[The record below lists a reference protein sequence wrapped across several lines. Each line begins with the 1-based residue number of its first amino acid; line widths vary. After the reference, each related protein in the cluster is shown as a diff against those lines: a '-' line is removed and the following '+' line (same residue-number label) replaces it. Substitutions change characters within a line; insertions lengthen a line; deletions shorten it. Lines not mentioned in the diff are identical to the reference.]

1 MENFFIRYKNPLVL
15 MAVLFIQVVALATQ
29 VKREGPHGP
38 ANSGGTRLIRVWT
51 ITAITPFERGFVGTG
66 HFFRRNWTNYIDL
79 HNARKENR
87 ELQEEIARLK
97 LEQIRYRQDAEQAQR
112 LQTLLGFKQ
121 NYIGQIKAAQV
132 IGTSGMEQ
140 SRTISID
147 KGSRDGVKVDMA
159 VITPDGIVG
168 KIKDVGPLSSQVLLV
183 SDRESGAGVILQGS
197 RLQGIL
203 RGTPQGE
210 LRVSDVMSDENI
222 QVGEQVITSGGDRIY
237 PKGVPVGTVTSVAP
251 DHDNDPFLAIKIKPA
266 ADLARLEEVLIVTK
280 SADDL
285 PSSLAAS
292 TNQVRA
298 ADLLA
303 QRLPSVTKPDATSKD
318 KQAKAGSATPTS
330 ATSTATSATSPNLA
344 SAKPS
349 SEKTVSG
356 KPPFTKPA
364 ASPTPGTAVPL
375 SGKPSATPS
384 AGAAAATAS
393 PSPKPAAKKPATTT
407 PASTNQATQNS
418 TSATAPKLPASPTN
432 AAGSP
437 AASPSPTPKPK
448 PQVKRP
454 KSQATPAPA
463 STDQPESKPPDGGA
477 PDSQN
482 PAPAAEKPPR

>member
-29 VKREGPHGP
+29 VKREGPHGA

-51 ITAITPFERGFVGTG
+51 ITAITPFERAFVGTG
-66 HFFRRNWTNYIDL
+66 HFFRRNWANYIDL

-97 LEQIRYRQDAEQAQR
+97 LEQIRYKQDAEQAQR
-112 LQTLLGFKQ
+112 LQALLGFKQ

-140 SRTISID
+140 SRIISID

-183 SDRESGAGVILQGS
+183 NDRESGAGVILEGS

-237 PKGVPVGTVTSVAP
+237 PKGVPVGTVTSVTP

-266 ADLARLEEVLIVTK
+266 ANLARLEEVLIVTK
-280 SADDL
+280 GADDL
-285 PSSLAAS
+285 PSNLAAS

-318 KQAKAGSATPTS
+318 TPAKAGSATNPAS
-330 ATSTATSATSPNLA
+330 AKSSSEKTA

-349 SEKTVSG
+349 S
-356 KPPFTKPA
+356 TKPA

-375 SGKPSATPS
+375 SGKPSATPD
-384 AGAAAATAS
+384 AGAAAATAT
-393 PSPKPAAKKPATTT
+393 PSPRPAAKKPATTT
-407 PASTNQATQNS
+407 PASTNQATDNP
-418 TSATAPKLPASPTN
+418 TSATSPKLPASVTN

-448 PQVKRP
+448 QQVKKP
-454 KSQATPAPA
+454 KPQATPAPA
-463 STDQPESKPPDGGA
+463 STDQRESESPDGQS
-477 PDSQN
+477 PS
-482 PAPAAEKPPR
+482 PAPGAEKPPR

>member
-29 VKREGPHGP
+29 VKREGPHGA

-51 ITAITPFERGFVGTG
+51 ITAITPFERAFVGTG
-66 HFFRRNWTNYIDL
+66 HFFRRNWANYIDL

-97 LEQIRYRQDAEQAQR
+97 LEQIRYKQDAEQAQR
-112 LQTLLGFKQ
+112 LQALLGFKQ

-183 SDRESGAGVILQGS
+183 NDRESGAGVILEGS

-237 PKGVPVGTVTSVAP
+237 PKGVPVGTVISVTP

-266 ADLARLEEVLIVTK
+266 ANLARLEEVLIVTK
-280 SADDL
+280 GADDL

-292 TNQVRA
+292 TNQLRA

-303 QRLPSVTKPDATSKD
+303 QRLPSVNKPDATPKD
-318 KQAKAGSATPTS
+318 TPAKAGSA
-330 ATSTATSATSPNLA
+330 PNPA

-349 SEKTVSG
+349 SEKTASA
-356 KPPFTKPA
+356 KPSSTKPA

-375 SGKPSATPS
+375 SGKPSATPD

-393 PSPKPAAKKPATTT
+393 PSPKPAAKKPAATT
-407 PASTNQATQNS
+407 PASANQATNNS
-418 TSATAPKLPASPTN
+418 TGTTAAKVPASATN
-432 AAGSP
+432 AAGAP

-448 PQVKRP
+448 PQVKKP
-454 KSQATPAPA
+454 KPQATPAPA

-477 PDSQN
+477 PDSQK

>member
-51 ITAITPFERGFVGTG
+51 ITAITPFERAFVGTG
-66 HFFRRNWTNYIDL
+66 HFFRRNWANYIDL

-97 LEQIRYRQDAEQAQR
+97 LEQIRYKQDAEQAQR
-112 LQTLLGFKQ
+112 LQALLGFKQ
-121 NYIGQIKAAQV
+121 NYIGQIKPAQV

-183 SDRESGAGVILQGS
+183 NDRESGAGVILQGS

-237 PKGVPVGTVTSVAP
+237 PKGVPVGTVISVTP

-266 ADLARLEEVLIVTK
+266 ANLARLEEVLIVTK
-280 SADDL
+280 GADDL

-292 TNQVRA
+292 TNQMRA

-303 QRLPSVTKPDATSKD
+303 QRLPSVNKPDATSKD
-318 KQAKAGSATPTS
+318 TPAKAGSAPSPALATPS
-330 ATSTATSATSPNLA
+330 SEKAA

-349 SEKTVSG
+349 S
-356 KPPFTKPA
+356 TKPA

-375 SGKPSATPS
+375 SGKPSATPD

-393 PSPKPAAKKPATTT
+393 PSPKPAAKKPAATT
-407 PASTNQATQNS
+407 PASANQATNNS
-418 TSATAPKLPASPTN
+418 TSATAPKVPASATN

-437 AASPSPTPKPK
+437 AASPSPTPKPRLQLKK
-448 PQVKRP
+448 PKP
-454 KSQATPAPA
+454 QATPAPA
-463 STDQPESKPPDGGA
+463 STDQPESKPPDGQS
-477 PDSQN
+477 PS

>member
-29 VKREGPHGP
+29 VKREGPHGA

-51 ITAITPFERGFVGTG
+51 ITAITPFERAFVGTG
-66 HFFRRNWTNYIDL
+66 HFFRRNWNNYIDL

-97 LEQIRYRQDAEQAQR
+97 LEEIRYKQDAEQAQR
-112 LQTLLGFKQ
+112 LQLLLGFKQ

-183 SDRESGAGVILQGS
+183 NDRESGAGVILEGS

-237 PKGVPVGTVTSVAP
+237 PKGVPVGTVTSVTP

-266 ADLARLEEVLIVTK
+266 ANLARLEEVLIVTK
-280 SADDL
+280 GADDL

-318 KQAKAGSATPTS
+318 TPAKAGSATNPAS
-330 ATSTATSATSPNLA
+330 AKSSSEKTA

-349 SEKTVSG
+349 S
-356 KPPFTKPA
+356 TKPA

-375 SGKPSATPS
+375 SGKPSATPD

-393 PSPKPAAKKPATTT
+393 PSPRPAAKKPATTT
-407 PASTNQATQNS
+407 PASANQATNNS
-418 TSATAPKLPASPTN
+418 TSATAPKVPESVTN

-448 PQVKRP
+448 QQVKKP
-454 KSQATPAPA
+454 KPQATPAPA
-463 STDQPESKPPDGGA
+463 STDQRESESPDGQS
-477 PDSQN
+477 PS
-482 PAPAAEKPPR
+482 PAPGAEKPPR

>member
-183 SDRESGAGVILQGS
+183 NDRESGAGVILEGS

-237 PKGVPVGTVTSVAP
+237 PKGVPVGTVISVTP

-266 ADLARLEEVLIVTK
+266 ANLARLEEVLIVTK
-280 SADDL
+280 GADDL

-292 TNQVRA
+292 TNQMRA

-303 QRLPSVTKPDATSKD
+303 QRLPSVNKPDATSKD
-318 KQAKAGSATPTS
+318 TPAKAGSASNPAS
-330 ATSTATSATSPNLA
+330 ATPSSEKPA

-349 SEKTVSG
+349 S
-356 KPPFTKPA
+356 TKPA

-375 SGKPSATPS
+375 SGKPSATPD
-384 AGAAAATAS
+384 AGAVAATAS
-393 PSPKPAAKKPATTT
+393 PSPKPAAKKPAATT
-407 PASTNQATQNS
+407 PASANQATNNS
-418 TSATAPKLPASPTN
+418 TSATAPKVPASATN

-437 AASPSPTPKPK
+437 AASPSPTPKPRLQLKK
-448 PQVKRP
+448 PKP
-454 KSQATPAPA
+454 QATPAPA
-463 STDQPESKPPDGGA
+463 STDQPESKPPDGQS
-477 PDSQN
+477 PS

>member
-29 VKREGPHGP
+29 VKREGPHGA

-51 ITAITPFERGFVGTG
+51 ITAITPFERAFVGTG
-66 HFFRRNWTNYIDL
+66 HFFRRNWNNYIDL
-79 HNARKENR
+79 HNAREENR
-87 ELQEEIARLK
+87 ELQEEVAHLK
-97 LEQIRYRQDAEQAQR
+97 LEQIRYKQDAEQAQR
-112 LQTLLGFKQ
+112 LQALLGFKQ

-183 SDRESGAGVILQGS
+183 NDRESGAGVILQGS

-237 PKGVPVGTVTSVAP
+237 PKGVPVGTVTSVTP

-280 SADDL
+280 AADDL

-303 QRLPSVTKPDATSKD
+303 QRLPSVTKPDATSKEAA
-318 KQAKAGSATPTS
+318 AKAGSATPTS
-330 ATSTATSATSPNLA
+330 TTSTSTGA
-344 SAKPS
+344 SSGNPASTKPS
-349 SEKTVSG
+349 SEKAASEKAASA
-356 KPPFTKPA
+356 KPPSDKPSSAKPA

-375 SGKPSATPS
+375 SGKPSATPT
-384 AGAAAATAS
+384 AGAAVATAS
-393 PSPKPAAKKPATTT
+393 PSPKPAVKKPATTT
-407 PASTNQATQNS
+407 PASTSQGKVTES
-418 TSATAPKLPASPTN
+418 VTG
-432 AAGSP
+432 AGISP
-437 AASPSPTPKPK
+437 AASPSPTPKLK
-448 PQVKRP
+448 PQVKKP
-454 KSQATPAPA
+454 KPQATPAPA
-463 STDQPESKPPDGGA
+463 NTDQPESKPPDGQS
-477 PDSQN
+477 PS
-482 PAPAAEKPPR
+482 PAPGAEKPPR

>member
-51 ITAITPFERGFVGTG
+51 ITAITPFERAFEGTG
-66 HFFRRNWTNYIDL
+66 HFFRRNWANYIDL
-79 HNARKENR
+79 HNARNENR

-97 LEQIRYRQDAEQAQR
+97 LEQIRYKQDAEQAQR
-112 LQTLLGFKQ
+112 LQALLGFKQ
-121 NYIGQIKAAQV
+121 NYIGQIKPAQV

-183 SDRESGAGVILQGS
+183 NDRESGAGVILQGS

-237 PKGVPVGTVTSVAP
+237 PKGVPVGTVTSVTP

-280 SADDL
+280 GADDL
-285 PSSLAAS
+285 PSSLTAS

-318 KQAKAGSATPTS
+318 TAAKAGS
-330 ATSTATSATSPNLA
+330 SPNPA

-349 SEKTVSG
+349 SEKTDSARLAS
-356 KPPFTKPA
+356 PKPA
-364 ASPTPGTAVPL
+364 ATPTPGTAVPL
-375 SGKPSATPS
+375 SGKPSATPDT
-384 AGAAAATAS
+384 GAAAATAS

-407 PASTNQATQNS
+407 PASANQGTNNS
-418 TSATAPKLPASPTN
+418 TSATAPRLPASATN
-432 AAGSP
+432 AAGAP

-448 PQVKRP
+448 PQVKKP
-454 KSQATPAPA
+454 KPQATPAPA
-463 STDQPESKPPDGGA
+463 STDQPESKPPDGLA

-482 PAPAAEKPPR
+482 SAPAGGKPPR

>member
-1 MENFFIRYKNPLVL
+1 

-51 ITAITPFERGFVGTG
+51 ITAITPFERAFVGTG
-66 HFFRRNWTNYIDL
+66 HFFRRNWSNYIDL

-97 LEQIRYRQDAEQAQR
+97 LEQIRYKQDAEQAQR
-112 LQTLLGFKQ
+112 LQALLGFKQ

-183 SDRESGAGVILQGS
+183 NDRESGAGVILEGS

-237 PKGVPVGTVTSVAP
+237 PKGVPVGTVISVTP

-266 ADLARLEEVLIVTK
+266 ANLARLEEVLIVIK
-280 SADDL
+280 GADDL

-292 TNQVRA
+292 TNQMRA

-303 QRLPSVTKPDATSKD
+303 QRLPSVNKPDATSKD
-318 KQAKAGSATPTS
+318 TPAKAGSAPNPAS
-330 ATSTATSATSPNLA
+330 ATPSSEKAA

-349 SEKTVSG
+349 S
-356 KPPFTKPA
+356 TKPA

-375 SGKPSATPS
+375 SGKPSATPD

-407 PASTNQATQNS
+407 PASANQATNNS
-418 TSATAPKLPASPTN
+418 TSATAPKVPASATN
-432 AAGSP
+432 AVGAP

-448 PQVKRP
+448 PQVKKP
-454 KSQATPAPA
+454 KPQATRAPA
-463 STDQPESKPPDGGA
+463 STDQPESKPPEAQA
-477 PDSQN
+477 PNSQN

>member
-29 VKREGPHGP
+29 VKREGPHGA

-51 ITAITPFERGFVGTG
+51 ITAITPFERALVGTG
-66 HFFRRNWTNYIDL
+66 HFFRRNWNNYIDL
-79 HNARKENR
+79 HNAREENR

-97 LEQIRYRQDAEQAQR
+97 LEQIRYKQDAEQAQR
-112 LQTLLGFKQ
+112 LQLLLGFKQ

-183 SDRESGAGVILQGS
+183 NDRESGAGVILEGS

-237 PKGVPVGTVTSVAP
+237 PKGVPVGTVTSVTP

-266 ADLARLEEVLIVTK
+266 ANLARLEEVLIVTK
-280 SADDL
+280 GADDL
-285 PSSLAAS
+285 PSNLAAS

-318 KQAKAGSATPTS
+318 TPAKAGSATNPAS
-330 ATSTATSATSPNLA
+330 AKSSSEKTA

-349 SEKTVSG
+349 S
-356 KPPFTKPA
+356 TKPA

-375 SGKPSATPS
+375 SGKPSATPD
-384 AGAAAATAS
+384 AGAAAATAT
-393 PSPKPAAKKPATTT
+393 PSPRPAAKKPATTT
-407 PASTNQATQNS
+407 PASANQATNNS
-418 TSATAPKLPASPTN
+418 TSATAPKVPESVTN

-448 PQVKRP
+448 PQIKKP
-454 KSQATPAPA
+454 KPQATPAPA
-463 STDQPESKPPDGGA
+463 STDQPESKPPDGQA
-477 PDSQN
+477 PS
-482 PAPAAEKPPR
+482 PAPGAEKPPR

>member
-15 MAVLFIQVVALATQ
+15 MTVLFIQVVALATQ

-51 ITAITPFERGFVGTG
+51 ITAITPFERAFVGTG
-66 HFFRRNWTNYIDL
+66 HFFRRNWANYIDL

-97 LEQIRYRQDAEQAQR
+97 LEQIRYKQDAEQAQR
-112 LQTLLGFKQ
+112 LQALLGFKQ

-147 KGSRDGVKVDMA
+147 KGSHDGVKVDMA

-183 SDRESGAGVILQGS
+183 NDRDSGAGVILEGS

-222 QVGEQVITSGGDRIY
+222 QVGERVITSGGDRIY
-237 PKGVPVGTVTSVAP
+237 PKGIPVGTVISVTP

-266 ADLARLEEVLIVTK
+266 ANLARLEEVLIVIK
-280 SADDL
+280 GADDL

-292 TNQVRA
+292 TNQMRA

-303 QRLPSVTKPDATSKD
+303 QRLPSVNKPDATSKD
-318 KQAKAGSATPTS
+318 TPAKAGSAPNPATPFS
-330 ATSTATSATSPNLA
+330 EKGAP
-344 SAKPS
+344 AKPS
-349 SEKTVSG
+349 S
-356 KPPFTKPA
+356 TKPA
-364 ASPTPGTAVPL
+364 ASPTPVTAVPL
-375 SGKPSATPS
+375 SGKPSATPD
-384 AGAAAATAS
+384 AGAATATAS
-393 PSPKPAAKKPATTT
+393 PSLKPGAKKPAATT
-407 PASTNQATQNS
+407 PASANQATNSS
-418 TSATAPKLPASPTN
+418 TSTTAPKLPASAKN
-432 AAGSP
+432 AAGAP
-437 AASPSPTPKPK
+437 EASSSPTPKPK
-448 PQVKRP
+448 PQVKKP
-454 KSQATPAPA
+454 KPQATPSAV
-463 STDQPESKPPDGGA
+463 SSDQPGSKPPEA
-477 PDSQN
+477 QTPDSQN
-482 PAPAAEKPPR
+482 SAPAGEKPPR

>member
-29 VKREGPHGP
+29 VKREGPHGA

-51 ITAITPFERGFVGTG
+51 ITAITPFERAFVGTG
-66 HFFRRNWTNYIDL
+66 HFFRRNWANYIDL

-97 LEQIRYRQDAEQAQR
+97 LEQIRYKQDAEQAQR
-112 LQTLLGFKQ
+112 LQALLGFKQ

-183 SDRESGAGVILQGS
+183 NDRESGAGVILEGS

-237 PKGVPVGTVTSVAP
+237 PKGVPVGTVISVTP

-266 ADLARLEEVLIVTK
+266 ANLARLEEVLIVTK
-280 SADDL
+280 GADDL

-292 TNQVRA
+292 TNQMRA

-303 QRLPSVTKPDATSKD
+303 QRLPSVNKPDTTSKD
-318 KQAKAGSATPTS
+318 TPAKAGSAPNPAS
-330 ATSTATSATSPNLA
+330 ATPSSEKAA

-349 SEKTVSG
+349 S
-356 KPPFTKPA
+356 TKPA
-364 ASPTPGTAVPL
+364 ASPTPITAVPL
-375 SGKPSATPS
+375 SGKPSATPD

-393 PSPKPAAKKPATTT
+393 ASPKPAAKKPAVTT
-407 PASTNQATQNS
+407 PAGANQATNNS
-418 TSATAPKLPASPTN
+418 TGTTAPKVPASATN
-432 AAGSP
+432 AAGAP

-448 PQVKRP
+448 PQVKKP
-454 KSQATPAPA
+454 KPQATPAPA